1 VHSTWWALCNLI
13 DVSQGE
19 DITEA
24 RCTRLQKQCGRAFK
38 AEKQLDVLCQQMM
51 VVVDA
56 LAKARLLTLSP
67 HTVRRI
73 HVFSV

>member
-13 DVSQGE
+13 DVSQCE

-38 AEKQLDVLCQQMM
+38 AEKQLYVLRQRMM
-51 VVVDA
+51 VVDA
-56 LAKARLLTLSP
+56 VAKAGLLTLSP